1 MEGHLLNLRH
11 WPKLRPNAMH
21 VVSDCVLF
29 RVSVR
34 KGAFVQEISHGNTTF
49 FRGLSGSN
57 AACDGFQTRRRT
69 EESTSVDLKP
79 HRRPWLFGTSSGAR
93 AWKGSF
99 INAAKSD
106 LSGLYAIHDVEETLR
121 MP

>member
-34 KGAFVQEISHGNTTF
+34 KGAFVQEISHGTPPSFEASQAQMLHATGF
-49 FRGLSGSN
+49 KQDAGL
-57 AACDGFQTRRRT
+57 RRAQVLT
-69 EESTSVDLKP
+69 
-79 HRRPWLFGTSSGAR
+79 
-93 AWKGSF
+93 
-99 INAAKSD
+99 
-106 LSGLYAIHDVEETLR
+106 
-121 MP
+121 